1 MLTFVRTGEL
11 IQAKWNEFNFKRA
24 EWHIPAE
31 RMKMRRPHIVPLSR
45 QALAILEDMKKL
57 TGRWE
62 WVFPNQVHPKTHM
75 SNATILRAL
84 ERMGYKTRMT
94 VTCPPI
100 FDPR

>member
-1 MLTFVRTGEL
+1 
-11 IQAKWNEFNFKRA
+11 
-24 EWHIPAE
+24 
-31 RMKMRRPHIVPLSR
+31 MKMRRPHIVPLSR